1 MEYRKTSF
9 LAQIAP
15 DGYQFLSELKPF
27 ALIYAGV
34 LSIVIVLS
42 LYFKWSLINFFID
55 ILMGWS
61 ILSIPFVGVL
71 IVAVDKEILIPKRD
85 FWNPKPIK
93 SKAYTYSKIWGI
105 TLVITGLVVLYYS
118 NQYKKYYAFQC
129 QTFFLEQPQGIYHIK
144 SNCEHIGSD
153 SNDERIDACELI
165 EIKGHDV
172 LDADYELCDACREWA
187 EDAEME
193 YGMNRYYRR

>member
-9 LAQIAP
+9 LAEIAP

-42 LYFKWSLINFFID
+42 LYFWSLINFFID

-93 SKAYTYSKIWGI
+93 SKAYSYSKIWGI
-105 TLVITGLVVLYYS
+105 TLVIIGLVVLYFS
-118 NQYKKYYAFQC
+118 NQYKNTTHFNVRL
-129 QTFFLEQPQGIYHIK
+129 FFLNSHKESII
-144 SNCEHIGSD
+144 
-153 SNDERIDACELI
+153 L
-165 EIKGHDV
+165 
-172 LDADYELCDACREWA
+172 
-187 EDAEME
+187 
-193 YGMNRYYRR
+193 